1 MFDTKGCNYLRPG
14 SDLDYLSMRIST
26 NEAGDI
32 MLDNQL
38 KIEKYLNDMGLT
50 ECNPTQEPIHKDWVK
65 KIHDEQVKEMLVD
78 DAQVKEFQRILGD
91 AQWLAQTTHP
101 TLAVAC
107 SIYASMGKKVVP
119 SSLAALKHMLR

>member
-1 MFDTKGCNYLRPG
+1 
-14 SDLDYLSMRIST
+14 
-26 NEAGDI
+26 

-38 KIEKYLNDMGLT
+38 KIEKYLGDMGLS
-50 ECNPTQEPIHKDWVK
+50 ECNPVQEPIHKDYVK
-65 KIHDEQVKEMLVD
+65 KIHEEQVKEMLVD
-78 DAQVKEFQRILGD
+78 EEQVKEFQRILGD

-119 SSLAALKHMLR
+119 SSLAALKHMFRYLK